1 MARIDLLNA
10 PTKPCHNC
18 RRRRLRCDRSYPHCH
33 KCTAGGQ
40 ECLGYGKL
48 FRWTEGVASR
58 GKLAGKTTITF
69 SADTTT
75 TTTTTSTLLTSSRA
89 STLEPSDASASSSA
103 ASTSDRRLHHNNHH
117 HHQDPPAASAE
128 DASTALVVSAV
139 RPAGTET
146 QFTQTA
152 PWTLVDPLFQGVEH
166 HYRHY
171 LSYFTTRVCRDLVS
185 WDLPDRNPFR
195 SLIPLTKAHPLLQ
208 HIIVAASAAHMS
220 NLSRALSSDPESDL
234 NARQALTDAL
244 VAKHKALRLLSA
256 ALQDLGG
263 IGGDVVLASVLF
275 FVNVELIE
283 SGKDGWKPHLEGAG
297 RIMSHLSPVGTA
309 DVALRDYVMSDCF
322 IYYILASAFN
332 ASTPAAKSYYQSAQ
346 ISSILGKATTNSY
359 LCCPPDI
366 LQILLAASQLSNR
379 TTNDLESAADVA
391 QAAAQILQQAL
402 SFDVHDWA
410 YEPRTISYFKHIPVE
425 SRIHAG
431 SAHRLAACLYI
442 LHALP
447 SASILVP
454 VDREELDSQI
464 FYHLSC
470 IHDEDPNFKATCWP
484 TFVAGAGTSDPER
497 RKWILNR
504 LKMLMIATPW
514 GFIMTAM
521 DTLHTIWNIEESVD
535 PDTQVE
541 RTWVQKLKASNLNF
555 IIV

>member
-1 MARIDLLNA
+1 MARIDVLNA

-33 KCTAGGQ
+33 KCTTGGQ

-69 SADTTT
+69 SADTATT
-75 TTTTTSTLLTSSRA
+75 TITTSSRA
-89 STLEPSDASASSSA
+89 STLEPSSSSA
-103 ASTSDRRLHHNNHH
+103 STTVPDHH
-117 HHQDPPAASAE
+117 HDHRQDSPPSAE
-128 DASTALVVSAV
+128 DDSTALVVSGLQSV
-139 RPAGTET
+139 GIET
-146 QFTQTA
+146 QSA

-244 VAKHKALRLLSA
+244 VAKHKALQLLSSV
-256 ALQDLGG
+256 LQEDIRS
-263 IGGDVVLASVLF
+263 IGGDVVLSSVLF
-275 FVNVELIE
+275 FVNVELME
-283 SGKDGWKPHLEGAG
+283 SGRDGWKPHLEGAG
-297 RIMSHLSPVGTA
+297 RIMSYLSPVRTA

-332 ASTPAAKSYYQSAQ
+332 VSTPVAKSYYQSAQ
-346 ISSILGKATTNSY
+346 VSSVLGKAAANSY

-366 LQILLAASQLSNR
+366 LQILLAASQLANR
-379 TTNDLESAADVA
+379 SMEDPDCAADVA
-391 QAAAQILQQAL
+391 HGAAQILQQAL

-410 YEPRTISYFKHIPVE
+410 YEPRTISYFRHIPVE

-454 VDREELDSQI
+454 VDREELDSQML
-464 FYHLSC
+464 YHLSC
-470 IHDEDPNFKATCWP
+470 IHDEDPNFKATCLP
-484 TFVAGAGTSDPER
+484 TFIAGAGTSDPER
-497 RKWILNR
+497 RRWILDR
-504 LKMLMIATPW
+504 LKRLMIATPW

-521 DTLHTIWNIEESVD
+521 DTLQTIWNLEESVD
-535 PDTQVE
+535 PDTQTE

-555 IIV
+555 LIV

>member
-33 KCTAGGQ
+33 KCTTGGH

-48 FRWTEGVASR
+48 FRWAEGVASR
-58 GKLAGKTTITF
+58 GKLAGKAAITF
-69 SADTTT
+69 SADTATT
-75 TTTTTSTLLTSSRA
+75 ASSTITATTESRA
-89 STLEPSDASASSSA
+89 STLEPSSAASAS
-103 ASTSDRRLHHNNHH
+103 TSVPDRHHYHH
-117 HHQDPPAASAE
+117 RQDPPASAE
-128 DASTALVVSAV
+128 DGSTAVVVVSDL
-139 RPAGTET
+139 RPARIET
-146 QFTQTA
+146 QSA
-152 PWTLVDPLFQGVEH
+152 PWTLVDPLFQDVEH

-244 VAKHKALRLLSA
+244 VAKHKALRLLSS
-256 ALQDLGG
+256 ALQDIRS

-275 FVNVELIE
+275 FVNVELLE
-283 SGKDGWKPHLEGAG
+283 SGRDGWKPHLEGAG
-297 RIMSHLSPVGTA
+297 RIMSYLPPVGTA
-309 DVALRDYVMSDCF
+309 DSALRDYVMSDCF

-332 ASTPAAKSYYQSAQ
+332 TSTPAAKSYYQSAQ
-346 ISSILGKATTNSY
+346 VSSVLGKAAANSY
-359 LCCPPDI
+359 FCCPPAI

-379 TTNDLESAADVA
+379 STQDLDSAADVA
-391 QAAAQILQQAL
+391 QGAAQILQQAL

-410 YEPRTISYFKHIPVE
+410 YEPRTISYFRHIPVE

-454 VDREELDSQI
+454 VDREELNSQM

-497 RKWILNR
+497 RKWILDR
-504 LKMLMIATPW
+504 LKRLMIATPW

-521 DTLHTIWNIEESVD
+521 DTLQTIWNLEESVD
-535 PDTQVE
+535 PHTQVE

-555 IIV
+555 LIV

>member
-1 MARIDLLNA
+1 MARIGVLNA

-18 RRRRLRCDRSYPHCH
+18 RRRRWRCDRSYPRCH
-33 KCTAGGQ
+33 KCTTGGH

-69 SADTTT
+69 SADTATT
-75 TTTTTSTLLTSSRA
+75 ATTPSRA
-89 STLEPSDASASSSA
+89 STLEPSSVSATPSASPS
-103 ASTSDRRLHHNNHH
+103 ASTSVPDRHHYHH
-117 HHQDPPAASAE
+117 HDSPTSAE
-128 DASTALVVSAV
+128 DCSTALVVSNV
-139 RPAGTET
+139 RPAGIET
-146 QFTQTA
+146 QSA

-171 LSYFTTRVCRDLVS
+171 LSYFTTRVCKDLVS

-244 VAKHKALRLLSA
+244 VAKQKALRLLSS
-256 ALQDLGG
+256 ALQDIGG
-263 IGGDVVLASVLF
+263 TGGDVVLSSVLF
-275 FVNVELIE
+275 FVNVELME
-283 SGKDGWKPHLEGAG
+283 SGRDGWKPHLEGAG
-297 RIMSHLSPVGTA
+297 RIMSYLSPVGMA
-309 DVALRDYVMSDCF
+309 DSALRDYVMSDCF

-332 ASTPAAKSYYQSAQ
+332 ASTPAAKSYYHSAQ
-346 ISSILGKATTNSY
+346 VSSVLGKAAANSY
-359 LCCPPDI
+359 FCCPPDI
-366 LQILLAASQLSNR
+366 LQILLTASQLSNR
-379 TTNDLESAADVA
+379 STEDLDSAADVA
-391 QAAAQILQQAL
+391 QGAAQILQQAL
-402 SFDVHDWA
+402 SFDVNDWA
-410 YEPRTISYFKHIPVE
+410 YEPRTISYFRNIPVE

-454 VDREELDSQI
+454 VDREELDSQM

-470 IHDEDPNFKATCWP
+470 IHDEDPNFKATCLP
-484 TFVAGAGTSDPER
+484 TFIAGAGTSDPER
-497 RKWILNR
+497 RKWILDR
-504 LKMLMIATPW
+504 LRRLMIATPW

-521 DTLHTIWNIEESVD
+521 DMLQTIWNLEESVD
-535 PDTQVE
+535 PHTQTE

-555 IIV
+555 LIV

>member
-1 MARIDLLNA
+1 MSRIEMLNA

-33 KCTAGGQ
+33 KCTVGGQ

-58 GKLAGKTTITF
+58 GKLAGKTSITF
-69 SADTTT
+69 SAETTT
-75 TTTTTSTLLTSSRA
+75 ALVPTSRTSTFELK
-89 STLEPSDASASSSA
+89 PSASSSP
-103 ASTSDRRLHHNNHH
+103 ASSASGLQP
-117 HHQDPPAASAE
+117 QDPPASAE
-128 DASTALVVSAV
+128 SAENDSTALVVSAV

-146 QFTQTA
+146 QSA

-244 VAKHKALRLLSA
+244 VAKHKALRLLSS
-256 ALQDLGG
+256 ALQDIGG
-263 IGGDVVLASVLF
+263 VGGDVVLASVLF

-283 SGKDGWKPHLEGAG
+283 SGHGGWKPHLEGAG
-297 RIMSHLSPVGTA
+297 RIMTLLSPASTA

-332 ASTPAAKSYYQSAQ
+332 RETPTAKSYYQASQASAV
-346 ISSILGKATTNSY
+346 LGRAAANSY
-359 LCCPPDI
+359 LCCPPDV
-366 LQILLAASQLSNR
+366 LQILLAASQLSNQP
-379 TTNDLESAADVA
+379 TDDLESAASIA
-391 QAAAQILQQAL
+391 QAAAQLLEQAL
-402 SFDVHDWA
+402 SFDTHDWA

-454 VDREELDSQI
+454 VDRDELDSQM

-470 IHDEDPNFKATCWP
+470 IHDEDPNFKATCLP
-484 TFVAGAGTSDPER
+484 TFIAGAGTSDPER
-497 RKWILNR
+497 RKWILDR
-504 LKMLMIATPW
+504 LKRLMIATPW

-521 DTLHTIWNIEESVD
+521 DTLQTIWNLEESVD
-535 PDTQVE
+535 PDTQTE
-541 RTWVQKLKASNLNF
+541 RTWVQKLRASNLNF
-555 IIV
+555 LIV

>member
-1 MARIDLLNA
+1 MARIDVLNA

-33 KCTAGGQ
+33 KCTTGGQ

-69 SADTTT
+69 SADTATT
-75 TTTTTSTLLTSSRA
+75 TITTSSRA
-89 STLEPSDASASSSA
+89 STLEPSSSSA
-103 ASTSDRRLHHNNHH
+103 STTVPDHH
-117 HHQDPPAASAE
+117 HDHRQDFPSSAE
-128 DASTALVVSAV
+128 DDSTALVVSGLQSV
-139 RPAGTET
+139 GIET
-146 QFTQTA
+146 QSA

-244 VAKHKALRLLSA
+244 VAKHKALQLLSSV
-256 ALQDLGG
+256 LQEDIRS
-263 IGGDVVLASVLF
+263 IGGDVVLSSVLF
-275 FVNVELIE
+275 FVNVELME
-283 SGKDGWKPHLEGAG
+283 SGRDGWKPHLEGAG
-297 RIMSHLSPVGTA
+297 RIMSYLSPVRTA

-332 ASTPAAKSYYQSAQ
+332 VSTPVAKSYYQSAQ
-346 ISSILGKATTNSY
+346 VSSVLGKAAANSY

-366 LQILLAASQLSNR
+366 LQILLAASQLANR
-379 TTNDLESAADVA
+379 SMEDPDSAADVA
-391 QAAAQILQQAL
+391 HGAAQILQQAL

-410 YEPRTISYFKHIPVE
+410 YEPRTISYFRHIPVE

-454 VDREELDSQI
+454 VDREELDSQML
-464 FYHLSC
+464 YHLSC
-470 IHDEDPNFKATCWP
+470 IHDEDPNFKATCLP
-484 TFVAGAGTSDPER
+484 TFIAGAGTSDPER
-497 RKWILNR
+497 RRWILDR
-504 LKMLMIATPW
+504 LKRLMIATPW

-521 DTLHTIWNIEESVD
+521 DTLQTIWNLEESVD
-535 PDTQVE
+535 PDTQTE

-555 IIV
+555 LIV

>member
-1 MARIDLLNA
+1 MARIDVLNA

-33 KCTAGGQ
+33 KCTTAGQ
-40 ECLGYGKL
+40 DCLGYGKL

-58 GKLAGKTTITF
+58 GKLARRTTITF
-69 SADTTT
+69 SADTTAT
-75 TTTTTSTLLTSSRA
+75 TTNSSRA
-89 STLEPSDASASSSA
+89 SSLEPTSS
-103 ASTSDRRLHHNNHH
+103 ASTSTSAPVR
-117 HHQDPPAASAE
+117 HHQPSSASAE
-128 DASTALVVSAV
+128 SGSTALVVSGL
-139 RPAGTET
+139 RPAGVEI
-146 QFTQTA
+146 QSA

-244 VAKHKALRLLSA
+244 VAKHKALRLLSS
-256 ALQDLGG
+256 ALQDISG
-263 IGGDVVLASVLF
+263 IEGDVVLASVLF

-283 SGKDGWKPHLEGAG
+283 SGRDGWKPHLEGAG
-297 RIMSHLSPVGTA
+297 RIMSHLSPVGAA

-332 ASTPAAKSYYQSAQ
+332 ASTSAAKSYYQSAQ
-346 ISSILGKATTNSY
+346 VSSVLGKAAANSY

-379 TTNDLESAADVA
+379 SAEDPDSAADVA
-391 QAAAQILQQAL
+391 QGAAQILQQAL

-410 YEPRTISYFKHIPVE
+410 YEPRTISYFRHIPVE

-447 SASILVP
+447 SVLMLVP
-454 VDREELDSQI
+454 VDREELESQM

-470 IHDEDPNFKATCWP
+470 IHDEDPNFKATCLP
-484 TFVAGAGTSDPER
+484 TFIAGAGVSDPER
-497 RKWILNR
+497 RKWILDR
-504 LKMLMIATPW
+504 LKRLMIATPW

-521 DTLHTIWNIEESVD
+521 DTLQTIWNLEESLD
-535 PDTQVE
+535 PRTQTE

-555 IIV
+555 LIV

>member
-1 MARIDLLNA
+1 MSRIDMLNA

-33 KCTAGGQ
+33 KCTAAGQ

-58 GKLAGKTTITF
+58 GKLAGKSIITF
-69 SADTTT
+69 SAGTITQFRPSTTPEP
-75 TTTTTSTLLTSSRA
+75 LPA
-89 STLEPSDASASSSA
+89 SEEQEPPRSA
-103 ASTSDRRLHHNNHH
+103 AED
-117 HHQDPPAASAE
+117 SA
-128 DASTALVVSAV
+128 TALVSV
-139 RPAGTET
+139 RRVGSET
-146 QFTQTA
+146 QSA
-152 PWTLVDPLFQGVEH
+152 PWALVDPLFQGVEH

-256 ALQDLGG
+256 ALQDISS
-263 IGGDVVLASVLF
+263 IGGDVVLAAVLF

-283 SGKDGWKPHLEGAG
+283 SGKNGWRPHLEGAG
-297 RIMSHLSPVGTA
+297 RIMAFLSPSGA
-309 DVALRDYVMSDCF
+309 GDEALRDYVMSDCF

-332 ASTPAAKSYYQSAQ
+332 NSVPTAKSYYQSAQ
-346 ISSILGKATTNSY
+346 VSSILGRAAANSY
-359 LCCPPDI
+359 LCCPPEI
-366 LQILLAASQLSNR
+366 LQILLTASQLSNHGPD
-379 TTNDLESAADVA
+379 DLDSRADVA
-391 QAAAQILQQAL
+391 QAAAQLFEQAQ

-410 YEPRTISYFKHIPVE
+410 YEPRTISYFKNTPVE

-431 SAHRLAACLYI
+431 SAHRVAACLYI
-442 LHALP
+442 LHAIP
-447 SASILVP
+447 SASVLVSAS
-454 VDREELDSQI
+454 REELESQI
-464 FYHLSC
+464 FYHLAC

-484 TFVAGAGTSDPER
+484 TFIAGAGSSDPQR
-497 RKWILNR
+497 RAWILDR
-504 LKMLMIATPW
+504 FKRLMIATPW

-521 DTLHTIWNIEESVD
+521 DTLQVIWNLEDSVD
-535 PDTQVE
+535 PDTQAE
-541 RTWVQKLKASNLNF
+541 RTWVQKVKASDFNLL
-555 IIV
+555 IV

>member
-1 MARIDLLNA
+1 MARIDVLNA

-33 KCTAGGQ
+33 KCTTGGQ

-58 GKLAGKTTITF
+58 GKLAGRTTITF
-69 SADTTT
+69 SADT
-75 TTTTTSTLLTSSRA
+75 A
-89 STLEPSDASASSSA
+89 STTPSQASAAAADPASAS
-103 ASTSDRRLHHNNHH
+103 DP
-117 HHQDPPAASAE
+117 QDPPPPAE
-128 DASTALVVSAV
+128 DDSTALVVSTV
-139 RPAGTET
+139 RPAGFGT
-146 QFTQTA
+146 QSA

-234 NARQALTDAL
+234 NARKALTDAL

-256 ALQDLGG
+256 ALQDIGG

-283 SGKDGWKPHLEGAG
+283 SGRDGWKPHLEGAG
-297 RIMSHLSPVGTA
+297 RIMACLSPVGTA
-309 DVALRDYVMSDCF
+309 DAALRDYVMSDCF

-332 ASTPAAKSYYQSAQ
+332 ASTPAAISYYQSAQ
-346 ISSILGKATTNSY
+346 VSSVLGKAAANSY

-366 LQILLAASQLSNR
+366 LQILLAASQLSNQL
-379 TTNDLESAADVA
+379 TDDLESTTSVA
-391 QAAAQILQQAL
+391 QAAAQLLEQAL

-410 YEPRTISYFKHIPVE
+410 YEPRTISYFRHIPVE

-454 VDREELDSQI
+454 INREELDSHM

-484 TFVAGAGTSDPER
+484 TFIAGAGTSDPER
-497 RKWILNR
+497 RTWILDR
-504 LKMLMIATPW
+504 LKRLMISTPW

-521 DTLHTIWNIEESVD
+521 DTLQTIWSLEESVD
-535 PDTQVE
+535 PDTQAE
-541 RTWVQKLKASNLNF
+541 RTWVQKLKASDINF
-555 IIV
+555 LIV

>member
-1 MARIDLLNA
+1 MARIDVLNA

-75 TTTTTSTLLTSSRA
+75 TISSRA
-89 STLEPSDASASSSA
+89 STLEPPSASASASA
-103 ASTSDRRLHHNNHH
+103 SGRHD
-117 HHQDPPAASAE
+117 HQDPPASTQ
-128 DASTALVVSAV
+128 DDSTALVVSAA
-139 RPAGTET
+139 RPASFET
-146 QFTQTA
+146 QSA
-152 PWTLVDPLFQGVEH
+152 PWTLVDPLFQV
-166 HYRHY
+166 
-171 LSYFTTRVCRDLVS
+171 TTRVCRDLVS

-244 VAKHKALRLLSA
+244 VAKHKALRLLSS
-256 ALQDLGG
+256 ALQDIGG

-283 SGKDGWKPHLEGAG
+283 SGRDGWKPHLEGAG
-297 RIMSHLSPVGTA
+297 RIMSYLSPVGTA

-346 ISSILGKATTNSY
+346 VSSVLGKAAANSY

-379 TTNDLESAADVA
+379 STEDLDSAADVA
-391 QAAAQILQQAL
+391 QGAAQILQQAL

-410 YEPRTISYFKHIPVE
+410 YEPRTISYFRHIPVE

-454 VDREELDSQI
+454 VDREELDSQM

-484 TFVAGAGTSDPER
+484 TFIAGAGTSDPER
-497 RKWILNR
+497 RKWILDR
-504 LKMLMIATPW
+504 LKRLMIATPW

-521 DTLHTIWNIEESVD
+521 DTLQTIWSLEKSVD
-535 PDTQVE
+535 PHTLTE
-541 RTWVQKLKASNLNF
+541 RTWVQKLKASDLNF
-555 IIV
+555 LIV

>member
-1 MARIDLLNA
+1 MARIDVLNA

-75 TTTTTSTLLTSSRA
+75 TSSRA
-89 STLEPSDASASSSA
+89 STLEPPSASASTSA
-103 ASTSDRRLHHNNHH
+103 SDRYHHRQQEPPAST
-117 HHQDPPAASAE
+117 E
-128 DASTALVVSAV
+128 DGSTALVVSAV
-139 RPAGTET
+139 RPAGIET
-146 QFTQTA
+146 QSA

-244 VAKHKALRLLSA
+244 VAKHKALRLLSS
-256 ALQDLGG
+256 ALQDIGG

-283 SGKDGWKPHLEGAG
+283 SGRDGWKPHLEGAG
-297 RIMSHLSPVGTA
+297 RIMSYLSPVGTA

-346 ISSILGKATTNSY
+346 VSSVLGKAAANSY

-379 TTNDLESAADVA
+379 STEDLDSAADVA

-454 VDREELDSQI
+454 VDREELDKQI

-497 RKWILNR
+497 RKWILDR
-504 LKMLMIATPW
+504 LKRLMIATPW

-521 DTLHTIWNIEESVD
+521 DTLQTIWNLEESVD
-535 PDTQVE
+535 PHTQTD
-541 RTWVQKLKASNLNF
+541 RTWVQKLKASDLNF